1 MGGLPVTCRVHIRCG
16 DREIYHG
23 RTYRGKGGPL
33 PGGMTEL
40 DVPRSILV
48 DVDRIGDY
56 FNIARVVSHKIG
68 QNRADKGL
76 HTAAEVRARL
86 VSASEGEGNYAFPV
100 PRNDDHWY
108 ILRLA
113 ISEELLETGVELN
126 IYATMAACLMEKSQF
141 VYEREMRTVFQR
153 LFALLELVSFLVNAL
168 QHLPKGVSARK
179 MPERREL
186 AQTALRSARIMT
198 QLPLPYRNVTRP
210 ERISRLPSRL
220 FSFPYPRKSVM
231 STPIVVRINSFNDAK
246 TLKSSQSFESYVV
259 MVPSL

>member
-1 MGGLPVTCRVHIRCG
+1 MTCRVHIRCG

-126 IYATMAACLMEKSQF
+126 IYATMAACLMKKARSYMSEKC
-141 VYEREMRTVFQR
+141 
-153 LFALLELVSFLVNAL
+153 ALSFSAFLHSSNLCPFLLTLSNISRKASL
-168 QHLPKGVSARK
+168 HGKCQNGVSWH
-179 MPERREL
+179 RRRC
-186 AQTALRSARIMT
+186 ALHGS
-198 QLPLPYRNVTRP
+198 
-210 ERISRLPSRL
+210 
-220 FSFPYPRKSVM
+220 
-231 STPIVVRINSFNDAK
+231 
-246 TLKSSQSFESYVV
+246 
-259 MVPSL
+259 